1 MILQTYFAPEKI
13 TEYENADSQTRLGLR
28 NTIVLNRMRAYDIT
42 FSDFK
47 RRLAG
52 DANSVTLG
60 SDLLVL
66 ALGGLVATTGSATTK
81 AALGAAIT
89 GIAGAQAAINKDL
102 YFQRTLPA
110 LLAQMDASRAQAKV
124 PILSGLRL
132 SDEEYPL
139 QRALVDLDALRD
151 AGSIVGAI
159 GNITQAAEQQKA
171 DALTFQRD
179 AGFLATRP
187 ARAAIKQRIDKLK
200 PPQILALAR
209 IMTPNLATR
218 SATLRG
224 NLARLPIDQTRV
236 LTDPNTASFLLQAW
250 IGFEDPSTAN
260 LEQWSAALDQVERM
274 TVTAPSGSRPLH
286 QANPGRA
293 ATPDQR
299 HSVVA
304 KIKLLKDDQ
313 ILALAKIMTPHLD
326 TRSANVKAE
335 LTQLATK
342 LDLTKPDDAREYLE
356 TWAAFDDVA
365 APNMRQWSAAIT
377 TATTR

>member
-1 MILQTYFAPEKI
+1 
-13 TEYENADSQTRLGLR
+13 
-28 NTIVLNRMRAYDIT
+28 MRGYDIT

-52 DANSVTLG
+52 DANSVMLG

-66 ALGGLVATTGSATTK
+66 ALGGLVATTGGATTK
-81 AALGAAIT
+81 AALGAAIA
-89 GIAGAQAAINKDL
+89 GIAGAQAAINRDL

-110 LLAQMDASRAQAKV
+110 LLAQMDASRAQATV

-187 ARAAIKQRIDKLK
+187 DRAAIKQRIDKLK

-218 SATLRG
+218 SATLRA
-224 NLARLPIDQTRV
+224 NLARLQTDQARV

-250 IGFEDPSTAN
+250 IGFEDPSTVN
-260 LEQWSAALDQVERM
+260 LGQWSAALDQVERM
-274 TVTAPSGSRPLH
+274 TVTAPSGSRPSH
-286 QANPGRA
+286 PANPGRA
-293 ATPDQR
+293 PTLDQR
-299 HSVVA
+299 RSVVA

-313 ILALAKIMTPHLD
+313 ILALAKVMTPHLD
-326 TRSANVKAE
+326 TRSASVKAE
-335 LTQLATK
+335 LTHLATK
-342 LDLTKPDDAREYLE
+342 LDLTKPDGAREFLE

-365 APNMRQWSAAIT
+365 APNMRQWIAAIT